1 MRAALRRWV
10 ELHPLLWAALL
21 AVAAVAAADGHV
33 AAGVG
38 IGLLAI
44 GAILS
49 PRRTD
54 ILIAAVVLAALAAG
68 LHGYRLA
75 PQRAAQRSVE
85 EQGSI
90 LATVTARLLSEP
102 QGTGGGWSALAEI
115 ESGGPAGKVSWRGFG
130 PSPGKGAKIE
140 ARGRFLP
147 FSKKRNPGEFDVAN
161 WLYRQ
166 GAWGVFEAAGLAK
179 RLEDPSAL
187 DRAQAKARAWFRDAV
202 TAGLDPTGQ
211 EAAVIRAMV
220 LGEMPEDE
228 DVLIEAY
235 RQSGT
240 LHAFSVSGMHVA
252 MVGLIVWWVL
262 RWCWVPRR
270 AAVFVI
276 LAAMVGYV
284 WITGMK
290 PPSIRAVMMAGVVLS
305 AFVLRQRPDLLN
317 ALGLALLAGLLFDG
331 HQLFQ
336 VGSQLSFGV
345 VAAIGIGAAVMR
357 QRFAFLEIT
366 EPYLPRQLYGFW
378 RNGWL
383 WFRQQTASA
392 LGASS
397 AASAGSLPLTL
408 WHFGFVSWV
417 SILASPLIGIPVLGL
432 MILALT
438 ATALTPFPA
447 AQQQVNRWNG
457 SVAWFCTQMA
467 TGFAAIPYGNAT
479 VPRGRPGE
487 DFLIVYDAGH
497 GSGAACLNDGDTS
510 VLFDTAHRPGF
521 RRTVLP
527 SLRYLA
533 LRPQNI
539 VLSHPDGGHI
549 GGTVEAFD
557 ALPVRQI
564 LLPVDKA
571 RSTYFRDIMAV
582 SQKRNI
588 GTRRGE
594 RGVKFDISPD
604 AWFEILHEPN
614 ARDQN
619 ALADGRVMVT
629 RLHWHGWRVLF
640 TSDAGLGTERKML
653 EAGEDLKADVIVAG
667 RHLHD
672 TSLGD
677 DFLTAVQPKAIIA
690 SHADFPREERVPAD
704 WAAACE
710 RRGIRVFHQGHTGA
724 VTLVVEDDGSLVIRG
739 FLDGSELTLRR

>member
-1 MRAALRRWV
+1 MRASLRRWV
-10 ELHPLLWAALL
+10 ELHPLLWASLL

-33 AAGVG
+33 VAGVG
-38 IGLLAI
+38 IGLVALA
-44 GAILS
+44 AILS
-49 PRRTD
+49 ARRTD
-54 ILIAAVVLAALAAG
+54 ITVAAVVLAALAAG
-68 LHGYRLA
+68 LHAHRLA
-75 PQRAAQRSVE
+75 PQRAAQREVA

-90 LATVTARLLSEP
+90 LATVTAKLLTEP

-115 ESGGPAGKVSWRGFG
+115 ESGGSGGRVSWRGFG

-140 ARGRFLP
+140 ARGRFVP
-147 FSKKRNPGEFDVAN
+147 FPTKRNPGEFDFAN

-166 GAWGVFEAAGLAK
+166 GAWGVFEPAGLAK
-179 RLEDPSAL
+179 RLNEPSAF
-187 DRAQAKARAWFRDAV
+187 DQAEAKARAWFRNAV
-202 TAGLDPTGQ
+202 TAGLDETSQ

-270 AAVFVI
+270 AAVFII
-276 LAAMVGYV
+276 LAAMIGYV
-284 WITGMK
+284 WITGFK
-290 PPSIRAVMMAGVVLS
+290 PPSIRALIMAAVVLS
-305 AFVLRQRPDLLN
+305 AFVFRQRPDLLN
-317 ALGLALLAGLLFDG
+317 ALGLALLVGLLVDG

-345 VAAIGIGAAVMR
+345 VAAIGIFAAVMR
-357 QRFAFLEIT
+357 RPFTFLET
-366 EPYLPRQLYGFW
+366 PELYLPRQLYGFW
-378 RNGWL
+378 QNAWL
-383 WFRQQTASA
+383 WLRQKTASA

-397 AASAGSLPLTL
+397 AASVGSLPLTL
-408 WHFGFVSWV
+408 CHFGFVSWV
-417 SILASPLIGIPVLGL
+417 SIVASPLIGIPVLGL

-438 ATALTPFPA
+438 ATALTPIPA
-447 AQQQVNRWNG
+447 AQQQVNRWNAK
-457 SVAWFCTQMA
+457 VAWLCTQMA
-467 TGFAAIPYGNAT
+467 TGFAAIPQGNKTFA
-479 VPRGRPGE
+479 RGQPG
-487 DFLIVYDAGH
+487 DNFLIVYDAGH
-497 GSGAACLNDGDTS
+497 GGGAACLKDGDTS
-510 VLFDTAHRPGF
+510 VLFDIGSKSGF

-533 LRPQNI
+533 LRPQNV

-549 GGTVEAFD
+549 GGTVEALD

-564 LLPVDKA
+564 LIPVDKA

-582 SQKRNI
+582 SQKRSI
-588 GTRRGE
+588 KTPRGL
-594 RGVKFDISPD
+594 RGMRFDISPD
-604 AWFEILHEPN
+604 AWFEVLHEPD

-629 RLHWHGWRVLF
+629 RLHWQGWRVLF
-640 TSDAGLGTERKML
+640 TSDAGLGIERKML
-653 EAGEDLKADVIVAG
+653 EGGDDLKADVIVAG

-672 TSLGD
+672 ASLGD
-677 DFLTAVQPKAIIA
+677 DFLAVVQPKAIIA
-690 SHADFPREERVPAD
+690 SHADFPRAERVPDD

-710 RRGIRVFHQGHTGA
+710 KRGTRVFHQGRTGA
-724 VTLVVEDDGSLVIRG
+724 VTLVAQGDGSLVIRG